1 MARLRPHRRSVATL
15 AVAVA
20 LIGVLVLGTGATACS
35 SGDGDTAA
43 DDPAIAATVHI
54 TDGEFDPRV
63 VEIEPGGTVMWI
75 NDDVNDHGLRFLGKK
90 FESPR
95 IRKGRSWVH
104 TFSTSGEFRY
114 YDPAR
119 NTMKGLVV
127 VRPAS

>member
-1 MARLRPHRRSVATL
+1 MSRPHRFRRSVIAL
-15 AVAVA
+15 AAVLA
-20 LIGVLVLGTGATACS
+20 LGVITTACAS
-35 SGDGDTAA
+35 DDGDIAT

-54 TDGEFDPRV
+54 TDGEFDPRL

-90 FESPR
+90 LESPR